1 MCCTH
6 HTWIQCNTTSD
17 VLTIKY
23 ECRCHVVFPR
33 ACCAD
38 LALWSQPKALLH
50 YVLHTMNKFFPPAH
64 LFVANVVGSGWLT
77 SPSLPLLYLP
87 GLLHGSNLPMNVQKT
102 QPQRLVG
109 MIAGACWLFFVPGR
123 WWRPRFLR
131 STGQR
136 IRSAKYSRRF
146 MCYINHRVA
155 PRTVLHGTCFITI
168 TDDCRR

>member
-1 MCCTH
+1 MSLSRCFSQSLLRVMYQTLHCDHNQKRCYITFCTP
-6 HTWIQCNTTSD
+6 WISFFLLRTSLWQTSL
-17 VLTIKY
+17 V
-23 ECRCHVVFPR
+23 R
-33 ACCAD
+33 AG
-38 LALWSQPKALLH
+38 LL
-50 YVLHTMNKFFPPAH
+50 YL
-64 LFVANVVGSGWLT
+64 L
-77 SPSLPLLYLP
+77 LLYLP
-87 GLLHGSNLPMNVQKT
+87 GLLHGSNLPMNVRKT